1 MRSTHLLALTLPV
14 ISLLAIACEN
24 TPQSQQIQLDT
35 VEKKASYS
43 IGMNFVSRLKDEGAD
58 LDLDALVLGMRDA
71 EAGKTPALSEE
82 EMAQSVK
89 DLQAQLQSDKLAAL
103 KALAEANIEAGKA
116 FLQTNA
122 AKEGVIT
129 TDSGLQYKIIT
140 EGSGDSPT
148 AEDTVVTHYEGRLID
163 GTVFDSSYERGQPAT
178 FPVNGVIK
186 GWTEALQLM
195 KVGAKWQLYVPAELA
210 YGESQRGPHIQP
222 NSTLI
227 FDIELLDINPEEK

>member
-1 MRSTHLLALTLPV
+1 MRSTHLLALTLPI
-14 ISLLAIACEN
+14 ISLLAIACES
-24 TPQSQQIQLDT
+24 TPQPQQIQLDT

-58 LDLDALVLGMRDA
+58 LDLDALIYGMRDA
-71 EAGKTPALSEE
+71 EAGNTPALSDE

-116 FLQTNA
+116 FLEANA
-122 AKEGVIT
+122 AKDGVIT
-129 TDSGLQYKIIT
+129 TDSGLQYKIIN

-227 FDIELLDINPEEK
+227 FDIELLEINPEEK

>member
-14 ISLLAIACEN
+14 ISLLTIACES
-24 TPQSQQIQLDT
+24 TSQSQQVQLDT

-58 LDLDALVLGMRDA
+58 LDLDALIYGMRDA
-71 EAGKTPALSEE
+71 EAGNTPALSDE

-103 KALAEANIEAGKA
+103 KAMAEANIEVGKA
-116 FLQTNA
+116 FLETNA

-129 TDSGLQYKIIT
+129 TDSGLQYKIIN

-178 FPVNGVIK
+178 FPVKGVIK

-210 YGESQRGPHIQP
+210 YGESQRGPHIEP